1 MQGGLNPLTGLLVP
15 VLFTFGVFYFLVIRP
30 QQKKQ
35 KEHEVMINSLKK
47 NDEVITNSGIY
58 GTIVNIKDKT
68 FVLRVDDDAK
78 IEIDKSFIMC
88 LKK

>member
-1 MQGGLNPLTGLLVP
+1 MQGGPNPLTGLLVP